1 MADLKPL
8 TAAPK
13 SDPIVR
19 KRLVP
24 NITKAMANMTNS
36 IFESNMPLLRY
47 RG

>member
-1 MADLKPL
+1 L

-13 SDPIVR
+13 SVPIVR

-36 IFESNMPLLRY
+36 IFESNMPFLRY
-47 RG
+47 RVTLWDP